1 MISVVRGRLLKKPN
15 NSKIFY
21 FILFK
26 ELVLNKVPI
35 NFEHLTYIF
44 FFTKRYCLVFSNFS
58 LCERL
63 YYEARD
69 LSGALSHLIN

>member
-35 NFEHLTYIF
+35 NCEHLTYF
-44 FFTKRYCLVFSNFS
+44 FFLYQKDIASFSRIS
-58 LCERL
+58 ACV
-63 YYEARD
+63 RD
-69 LSGALSHLIN
+69 FIMRPEICPVHLAI